1 MPASAHVLVGVIVGA
16 HGIKGEV
23 KLKSFT
29 SNPVNIG
36 SYGSLQDSS
45 GRSFEITRLKPIKD
59 DFIASLKGVIDRH
72 QSELLRGVELYVA
85 REKLPKLKGSET
97 YAHDLIGSDVLLED
111 GKPLGK
117 LIAMPDY
124 GAGDLMEVELA
135 GSTAT
140 VLIPFTNAFV
150 PQNDFTTGK
159 IMVVLPEGYLD
170 AG

>member
-1 MPASAHVLVGVIVGA
+1 
-16 HGIKGEV
+16 
-23 KLKSFT
+23 
-29 SNPVNIG
+29 
-36 SYGSLQDSS
+36 
-45 GRSFEITRLKPIKD
+45 
-59 DFIASLKGVIDRH
+59 
-72 QSELLRGVELYVA
+72 LRGVELYVA

>member
-45 GRSFEITRLKPIKD
+45 GRSFEITGLKPTKD
-59 DFIASLKGVIDRH
+59 DFIASLKGVIDRN